1 MFLLWVIFITNKC
14 QSSQGWASLGFN
26 RGNEEALRRHETLS
40 NYLCLLFP
48 EIVYSKILERETD
61 DKGQTFTKQ
70 VDTVNVQRDFFL
82 FFSNLYKKEIDKE
95 GMKDKITTFMGNTTT
110 PTISAAQKDKC
121 EEVVV
126 ESELLYALKQMK
138 NGSAPGC
145 DGITVEFLKM
155 FWARISQLLTLSF
168 NSAFENGNLSS
179 SQRKAV
185 ITLIHKGK
193 DLARD
198 KQKTELA
205 THIANK
211 Q

>member
-1 MFLLWVIFITNKC
+1 MGRGRGEKTHFF
-14 QSSQGWASLGFN
+14 FN
-26 RGNEEALRRHETLS
+26 LEKSRAN
-40 NYLCLLFP
+40 
-48 EIVYSKILERETD
+48 SKIMERVTD
-61 DKGQTFTKQ
+61 DKGRTFTKQ
-70 VDTVNVQRDFFL
+70 VDIMNAQRD
-82 FFSNLYKKEIDKE
+82 FFSNLYKKKIDKE
-95 GMKDKITTFMGNTTT
+95 GMEEKITTFMGNTTA

-121 EEVVV
+121 EGVVV
-126 ESELLYALKQMK
+126 ECELLYALKQMK

-155 FWARISQLLTLSF
+155 FWARISKLLTLSF

-198 KQKTELA
+198 NLK
-205 THIANK
+205 N
-211 Q
+211 